1 MEKVMIPYEEEA
13 TTDVQIIFPDGDIS
27 DGYYQT
33 EVGHLKLL
41 IILNW
46 DIDELSVIDAT
57 RKKKDRRP
65 TNKGKEYQL
74 SLLDGRRKKLTGRLQ
89 RKSTIINKI
98 LFCKGNIVA
107 VREELCQLDNS
118 FKIIEDTHM
127 VRQIRWEETCH

>member
-1 MEKVMIPYEEEA
+1 MEKVMIPYEEKA

-41 IILNW
+41 IIVNW

-65 TNKGKEYQL
+65 KNKGKE
-74 SLLDGRRKKLTGRLQ
+74 
-89 RKSTIINKI
+89 
-98 LFCKGNIVA
+98 
-107 VREELCQLDNS
+107 
-118 FKIIEDTHM
+118 
-127 VRQIRWEETCH
+127 